1 MNNGYKSNIEI
12 LQSIPQDIQKKTDIQ
27 ITHPSL
33 IHRIIKIIKNTDF
46 EPKTIIEPGC
56 GTGEFIFALQEY
68 YPHSEIVGIE
78 KNETLANSI
87 QNVSQNV
94 SIEHKNF
101 LRVKRKYDLV
111 IGWPPSYIL
120 KKTEVLAN
128 QKAIIEGRPNS
139 FVLFLLHAMEIVEQ
153 NGIIAFI
160 LPRLFLSALTFNI
173 VRDMVH
179 NNYEILGIFYPN
191 DKQQKH
197 NFVFIVRKNKNNSQN
212 HLYSCTIRNCIV
224 FNEPNNIAALKEL
237 VTSRNLYSL
246 QMDVKIGT
254 IVWNKHKDCL
264 THDSNK
270 TRMIYY
276 NQLGKNGFIE
286 SESKNPEKKGFI
298 DKEGL
303 NEPVIIVKR
312 GDAKGFNAVLLDDDH
327 PFLIDQHLM
336 YIFCIQPL
344 SRKEKRDKLDIVY
357 NSLINDRTR
366 TFIDLYFGI
375 NPMNAS
381 ELKYI
386 LPLYI

>member
-12 LQSIPQDIQKKTDIQ
+12 LQSIPQNIQKKTDIQ

-46 EPKTIIEPGC
+46 EPKTVIEPGC

-101 LRVKRKYDLV
+101 LRVKRKFDLV

-197 NFVFIVRKNKNNSQN
+197 NFVFIIRKNKNNSQN

>member
-1 MNNGYKSNIEI
+1 MNLGYKSNIEI
-12 LQSIPQDIQKKTDIQ
+12 IQSIPQNIQKKIDIQ
-27 ITHPSL
+27 VTQPSL
-33 IHRIIKIIKNTDF
+33 IHRIIKFIKNIDF

-56 GTGEFIFALQEY
+56 GTGEFIYALQEY
-68 YPHSEIVGIE
+68 FPYSEIVGIE

-101 LRVKRKYDLV
+101 LRVKRKFDLI
-111 IGWPPSYIL
+111 IGWPPSCIL
-120 KKTEVLAN
+120 KKEEVLVN

-173 VRDMVH
+173 VRDMIH

-197 NFVFIVRKNKNNSQN
+197 NFVFIIRKNKNNVQN

-224 FNEPNNIAALKEL
+224 FNEPNNIASLKEL
-237 VTSRNLYSL
+237 VTSHNLYSL

-254 IVWNKHKDCL
+254 ILWNKHKDCL
-264 THDSNK
+264 TNDPTK
-270 TRMIYY
+270 TKMIYY
-276 NQLGKNGFIE
+276 NQFGKNGFVE
-286 SESKNPEKKGFI
+286 SDNKNPEKKGFI
-298 DKEGL
+298 DKEGIR
-303 NEPVIIVKR
+303 EPVIIVKR
-312 GDAKGFNAVLLDDDH
+312 GDTKGFNVVLLDDDY
-327 PFLIDQHLM
+327 PFLIEQHLM

-344 SRKEKRDKLDIVY
+344 SRKEKRDKLNLVY
-357 NSLINDRTR
+357 NSLINSRTR
-366 TFIDLYFGI
+366 MFIDLYFGI